1 MWMTGE
7 PGDREVLELEN
18 NQSME
23 EQENRDLPER
33 DCKSNVFLK
42 WIILSEVCESSIQE
56 FGGICDK
63 FMENL
68 AHKIMS
74 SLGE

>member
-1 MWMTGE
+1 MTSE

-18 NQSME
+18 SQSME

-42 WIILSEVCESSIQE
+42 LIIILSEVCESSIQE

-63 FMENL
+63 FIENL
-68 AHKIMS
+68 AHKIMR